1 MYMQLQLMTTSP
13 VSMEPASNY
22 TQVFDFHPPY
32 LSLDFIFHYVIVAS
46 EYLQKTKSQ
55 SNKRAPS
62 LYLMPGWNGLYSVPA
77 EIASVG

>member
-22 TQVFDFHPPY
+22 TQVFDSYPSY
-32 LSLDFIFHYVIVAS
+32 LSLDFIFQYVIVVS

-55 SNKRAPS
+55 SNKRSPS